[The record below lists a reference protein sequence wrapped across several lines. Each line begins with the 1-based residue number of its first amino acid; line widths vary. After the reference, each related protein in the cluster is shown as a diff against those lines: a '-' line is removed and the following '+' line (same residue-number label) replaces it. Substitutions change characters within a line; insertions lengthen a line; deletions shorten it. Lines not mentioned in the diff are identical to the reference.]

1 MPPDDVSHRDIYVR
15 LAELG
20 GKIDSLLGMVA
31 ERKEDVARLTKDLDA
46 LFQRQRVLETRM
58 AQVIVIGALIA
69 ILIPVL
75 GSAMHIRLQIPAVTT
90 EESSNP
96 R

>member
-1 MPPDDVSHRDIYVR
+1 MPPDDVTHRDIYVR
-15 LAELG
+15 IAELG

-31 ERKEDVARLTKDLDA
+31 ERKEDVVRLTKDLDA

>member
-31 ERKEDVARLTKDLDA
+31 ERKEDVVRLTKDLDA